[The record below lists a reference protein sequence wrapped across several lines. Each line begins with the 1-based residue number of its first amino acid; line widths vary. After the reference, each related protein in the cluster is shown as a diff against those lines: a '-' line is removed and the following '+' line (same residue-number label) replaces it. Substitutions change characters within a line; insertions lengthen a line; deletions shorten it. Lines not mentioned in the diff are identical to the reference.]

1 MTNERTQAYG
11 RVVQT
16 LDELGPTKLLPA
28 EQARIR
34 DAADTLIFACDLEEA
49 RDALRDMG
57 ALAEHLLAS
66 GRWLEERV
74 DALVAD
80 LLGCGPETPLR
91 SPRRSCTP
99 RAGSAPVRGPGAAR
113 RRARRGPSSASGPAR
128 GAPSRRA
135 VPARAGA

>member
-34 DAADTLIFACDLEEA
+34 DAADTLIFAVDVEET
-49 RDALRDMG
+49 REALRDIG

-66 GRWLEERV
+66 GRWLEERL
-74 DALVAD
+74 DALVVN
-80 LLGCGPETPLR
+80 LLACGP
-91 SPRRSCTP
+91 SP
-99 RAGSAPVRGPGAAR
+99 VQVAA
-113 RRARRGPSSASGPAR
+113 
-128 GAPSRRA
+128 
-135 VPARAGA
+135 